1 MYSMV
6 GDAKWPHGFFTSG
19 RDDAASGR
27 SSGAGGWR
35 LRALQSN
42 PEGQENGLRGLPQPS
57 KAMSE
62 IGAPLLINVL
72 GHAGGTL
79 IFAIFLVLLFSGR
92 GWSGARGRYLP
103 ALAAILALV
112 WNLGSLLVLSWPSM
126 PAPARGL
133 VIAVSFS
140 VLSLLPAVLLH
151 LSLKDSQPSLVAAG
165 YLLGA
170 AAVGMHFWEVRGNGA
185 TLHRN
190 ALLLITVGFLIL
202 TAAAV
207 AHTALRGHARRDS
220 GRIAASMCLALFAMS
235 FLHFGAGHADQAWSS
250 ELFVHHAG
258 IPLALFVLLQDY
270 RFILLDAFV
279 RFLANA
285 LLAAVLTWFVIV
297 AAFRLVLVERAAPAP
312 LQEALLLICVCLF
325 LVFFAWLRNRAQSWL
340 THAVF
345 RQGSVSEAADR
356 VKGGPAFAGEEQY
369 LDWAASV
376 IAAAVKTKDYA
387 VIGQSE
393 LPAAAS
399 LHTPVLATMIP
410 AIGSWS
416 WAEAVVP
423 IRLGQESSKLIAL
436 GRRQGG
442 QRYLGEDLDA
452 LGRAAAEIAAK
463 VESLRQQEMNRL
475 VSQAELRALQSQI
488 NPHFLF
494 NALNTLYGSI
504 PGESPA
510 TRRMVINLAEI
521 FRYFLQSDKTFVPLA
536 EEMQI
541 VRAYLEVEQNRLGN
555 RLEIEIQV
563 DRDIEQ
569 VPIPVLSIQPLVEN
583 AIKHG
588 IAGRTEPGRVRI
600 KANRRGEE
608 LRISVENSGSGKPA
622 GSAGTGVGLQNVK
635 RRLEICYGPSSHLA
649 LSLTPDAATVEL
661 RIPLAKAIAAG

>member
-1 MYSMV
+1 M
-6 GDAKWPHGFFTSG
+6 A
-19 RDDAASGR
+19 
-27 SSGAGGWR
+27 
-35 LRALQSN
+35 
-42 PEGQENGLRGLPQPS
+42 
-57 KAMSE
+57 E

-112 WNLGSLLVLSWPSM
+112 WNLGSLLVLSWPGM
-126 PAPARGL
+126 PAVASGL
-133 VIAVSFS
+133 AIAISFS

-151 LSLKDSQPSLVAAG
+151 LSLEDSQPALVAAG
-165 YLLGA
+165 YLLSA
-170 AAVGMHFWEVRGNGA
+170 VAVGMHFWEVRGGGA
-185 TLHRN
+185 TLHRD
-190 ALLLITVGFLIL
+190 ALLLITVGFLAL

-207 AHTALRGHARRDS
+207 AHTAFRGHARRDS

-235 FLHFGAGHADQAWSS
+235 FLHFGAGHANQAWSS

-258 IPLALFVLLQDY
+258 IPLALFVLLRDY

-285 LLAAVLTWFVIV
+285 LLAAVLTWFVIE

-312 LQEALLLICVCLF
+312 LQEALLLISVCLF

-345 RQGSVSEAADR
+345 RQGGLSEAADQ
-356 VKGGPAFAGEEQY
+356 VKGGPAFDGEEPY

-376 IAAAVKTKDYA
+376 LAAAVRTSNYA
-387 VIGQSE
+387 VIDRSE

-399 LHTPVLATMIP
+399 LHVPVPATMIP
-410 AIGSWS
+410 AIGSSRQWS

-423 IRLGQESSKLIAL
+423 IRLGQEDSKLIAL
-436 GRRQGG
+436 GRRRGG

-504 PGESPA
+504 PRDAAPA
-510 TRRMVINLAEI
+510 RRMVINLAEI

-541 VRAYLEVEQNRLGN
+541 VRAYLEVEQSRLGS
-555 RLEIEIQV
+555 RLELEIRI
-563 DRDIEQ
+563 DADIEQ
-569 VPIPVLSIQPLVEN
+569 VLIPVLSIQPLVEN

-588 IAGRTEPGRVRI
+588 IAARTEPGRLRI
-600 KANRRGEE
+600 TAGRQGEE

-622 GSAGTGVGLQNVK
+622 PGVGTGVGLENVK
-635 RRLEICYGPSSHLA
+635 RRLEICYGPSSRLA
-649 LSLTPDAATVEL
+649 LSVAPHAATVEL
-661 RIPLAKAIAAG
+661 RIPLASAIPAR